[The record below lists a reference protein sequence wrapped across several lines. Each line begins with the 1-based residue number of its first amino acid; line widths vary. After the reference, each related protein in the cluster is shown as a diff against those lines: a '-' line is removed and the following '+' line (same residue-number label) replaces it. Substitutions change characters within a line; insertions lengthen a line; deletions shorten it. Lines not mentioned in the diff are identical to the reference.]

1 MSTNQ
6 PTVLPVHRGKQ
17 RAAVTIVSHFIVD
30 VFSFVGVALLP
41 MLAVLLDIRPEQKAL
56 LLALGSVCS
65 GVIQPVVAWAS
76 DKFDSRAFGTAGFVL
91 AVLCIGNLGM
101 ARDFTELAIL
111 YSVGAM
117 GVGAFHPP
125 AAATVG
131 QLGGSKRSMYI
142 AVFFLAGMIG
152 GIVGNVFTPQFVEWM
167 TPAKVSANGTVLD
180 SAQRAREG
188 LLAIRWFMPVGLVA
202 ATFLAMAIHKHG
214 HRHHAA
220 HEHSGSWDKKERSTR
235 WFAVWVLYASNVLR
249 FTTNMALVYL
259 FTEWASKFV
268 MMTHNATE
276 MTERLGIQASQVNG
290 TLQASMQMGMGAG
303 GITLGFILAA
313 RFEKAVF
320 VLLPMLGAVSIALI
334 PVLTRID
341 PSMARWVVMLA
352 AVFAG
357 LGFGATVPVSIS
369 LSQRLL
375 PHRTSLVS
383 GLMLGG
389 AWMLSFLGPI
399 GAEVVQNGLGSKQRV
414 PAVLMRMVESLPDSL
429 QAHIM
434 DGMGLDFAFMVTA
447 IVLAVAG
454 CVTIFLP
461 HAMIVRSAD

>member
-1 MSTNQ
+1 MSSNQ
-6 PTVLPVHRGKQ
+6 QPANPVSRSKQ
-17 RAAVTIVSHFIVD
+17 RATVTIVSHFIVD

-76 DKFDSRAFGTAGFVL
+76 DKLDSRAFGTAGFVV

-142 AVFFLAGMIG
+142 AIFFLAGMIG

-167 TPAKVSANGTVLD
+167 TPAKVSANGTILD
-180 SAQRAREG
+180 SAERARQG
-188 LLAIRWFMPVGLVA
+188 LLAIRWFMPVGLIA
-202 ATFLAMAIHKHG
+202 AVVLAIAIHKHG

-235 WFAVWVLYASNVLR
+235 WFAVWVLYTSNVLR

-259 FTEWASKFV
+259 FTEWASQFV
-268 MMTHNATE
+268 MMTHNTTE
-276 MTERLGIQASQVNG
+276 MTEQLGIQASQVNG

-320 VLLPMLGAVSIALI
+320 VLLPMLGAVGIALI
-334 PVLTRID
+334 PTLTGID
-341 PSMARWVVMLA
+341 PSIARWAVMCASLI
-352 AVFAG
+352 AG

-369 LSQRLL
+369 LAQRLL

-389 AWMLSFLGPI
+389 AWMLSFLGPM
-399 GAEVVQNGLGSKQRV
+399 GAEVVQNGLRSKQRV
-414 PAVLMRMVESLPDSL
+414 PGFVIRLVESLPDAL
-429 QAHIM
+429 QTQIM
-434 DGMGLDFAFMVTA
+434 DGMGLDSAFMVTA
-447 IVLAVAG
+447 LVLAVAG
-454 CVTIFLP
+454 CITFFLP
-461 HAMIVRSAD
+461 HELIVRSAD